1 MLDSPVLRSNAHLMD
16 KMFTCLSYASS
27 GIPQLDASAVAS
39 AALKLTARQQQLLR
53 HDQAQQQQQQ
63 QQQQTSGNVFEP
75 MVAALTTSGATSSTT
90 TDAANSS
97 ETTKPEEINEIGLN
111 NETAVLNKQIELVV
125 NVLKNKQCTQEGLQ
139 QAYTLLNNLSKINSA
154 TRNMI
159 IKHLLKGKSKTS
171 RIYFDKKKPS
181 KTRQY

>member
-63 QQQQTSGNVFEP
+63 QTSGNVFEP
-75 MVAALTTSGATSSTT
+75 MVAALTTSGSTT
-90 TDAANSS
+90 TDAANAS

-159 IKHLLKGKSKTS
+159 IKHLLKGKNKTS
-171 RIYFDKKKPS
+171 RILF
-181 KTRQY
+181 